1 MNNWVKIGEASKI
14 IGVHPRTL
22 YNWENKGLIET
33 KRTEGGMRLF
43 NVEKY
48 ITEKKCDYNKECIE
62 KLKELEN
69 IKDKINI
76 LYARVS
82 TPNQKDDL
90 ERQKRMLKKKYPEY
104 ILIEDIGRGM
114 NLNKPGIKKIIHL
127 GIERKI
133 NKVVVAYKDR
143 LARFGY
149 ELIEDIIKEYSK
161 GEIEIINK
169 EEDTNPEEEITK
181 DIMMIMNVYISKMN
195 GLRKYNNKKEYD

>member
-22 YNWENKGLIET
+22 YNWENKGLIQT

-43 NVEKY
+43 NIEKY
-48 ITEKKCDYNKECIE
+48 INEKKCDNDIECIE
-62 KLKELEN
+62 KLNEINNSKNKL
-69 IKDKINI
+69 NI

-90 ERQKRMLKKKYPEY
+90 ERQKNILKSKYPNY
-104 ILIEDIGRGM
+104 YLIQDIGSGM

-127 GIERKI
+127 AIEGRI
-133 NKVVVAYKDR
+133 NKVIVVYKDR

-149 ELIEDIIKEYSK
+149 ELIEDLIKEYSN
-161 GEIEIINK
+161 GEIIILNK
-169 EEDTNPEEEITK
+169 EEDTNPEEEIMK
-181 DIMMIMNVYISKMN
+181 DIMMVMNVYISKLN
-195 GLRKYNNKKEYD
+195 CLRKYK

>member
-22 YNWENKGLIET
+22 YNWENKGLIQT

-43 NVEKY
+43 NIEKY
-48 ITEKKCDYNKECIE
+48 INEKKCDNEIECIE
-62 KLKELEN
+62 KLNEINNSKNKL
-69 IKDKINI
+69 NI

-90 ERQKRMLKKKYPEY
+90 ERQKNILKTKYPNY
-104 ILIEDIGRGM
+104 YLIQDIGSGM

-127 GIERKI
+127 AIEGRI
-133 NKVVVAYKDR
+133 NKVIVVYKDR

-149 ELIEDIIKEYSK
+149 ELIEDLIKEYSN
-161 GEIEIINK
+161 GEIIILNK
-169 EEDTNPEEEITK
+169 EEDTNPEEEIMK
-181 DIMMIMNVYISKMN
+181 DIMMVMNVYISKLN
-195 GLRKYNNKKEYD
+195 GLRKYK

>member
-22 YNWENKGLIET
+22 YNWENKGLIQT

-43 NVEKY
+43 NIEKY
-48 ITEKKCDYNKECIE
+48 INEKKCDNDIECIE
-62 KLKELEN
+62 KLNEINNSKNKL
-69 IKDKINI
+69 NI

-90 ERQKRMLKKKYPEY
+90 ERQKNILKSKYPNY
-104 ILIEDIGRGM
+104 YLIQDIGSGI

-127 GIERKI
+127 AIEGRI
-133 NKVVVAYKDR
+133 NKVIVAYKDR

-149 ELIEDIIKEYSK
+149 ELIEDLIKEYSN
-161 GEIEIINK
+161 GEIIILNK
-169 EEDTNPEEEITK
+169 EEDTNPEEEIMK
-181 DIMMIMNVYISKMN
+181 DIMMVMNVYISKLN
-195 GLRKYNNKKEYD
+195 GLRKYK

>member
-22 YNWENKGLIET
+22 YNWENKGLIQT

-43 NVEKY
+43 NIEKY
-48 ITEKKCDYNKECIE
+48 INEKKCDNDIECIE
-62 KLKELEN
+62 KLNEINNSKNKL
-69 IKDKINI
+69 NI

-90 ERQKRMLKKKYPEY
+90 ERQKNILKSKYPNY
-104 ILIEDIGRGM
+104 YLIQDIGSGM

-127 GIERKI
+127 AIEGRI
-133 NKVVVAYKDR
+133 NKVIVAYKDR

-149 ELIEDIIKEYSK
+149 ELIEDLIKEYSN
-161 GEIEIINK
+161 GEIIILNK
-169 EEDTNPEEEITK
+169 EEDTNPEEEIMK
-181 DIMMIMNVYISKMN
+181 DIMMVMNVYISKLN
-195 GLRKYNNKKEYD
+195 GLRKYK